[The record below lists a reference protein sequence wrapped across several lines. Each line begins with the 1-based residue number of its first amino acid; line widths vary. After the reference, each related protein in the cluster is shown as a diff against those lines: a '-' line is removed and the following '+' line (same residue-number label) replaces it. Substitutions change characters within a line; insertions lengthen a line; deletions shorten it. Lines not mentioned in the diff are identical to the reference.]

1 MDFHLAIL
9 SVTPWSSAP
18 VRSNYLH
25 NAKMFKRQ
33 VASTVPWRGMS
44 RVRARPECSRRRRR
58 WILIACFRSN
68 RDVS

>member
-44 RVRARPECSRRRRR
+44 RVRASAGMLPTQT
-58 WILIACFRSN
+58 AM
-68 RDVS
+68 DP

>member
-1 MDFHLAIL
+1 MAPARIVLTDWLLGFYLMPRYNATPNFMDFHLAIL

-33 VASTVPWRGMS
+33 VASTVP
-44 RVRARPECSRRRRR
+44 
-58 WILIACFRSN
+58 
-68 RDVS
+68 